1 MKRNIFILTA
11 AVVTMGFVTILQAG
25 EIAPQR
31 MNLNLWGNG
40 ISSVSGNFTTAVKS
54 TDFLQTGGSFGIN
67 WQYFPLHNIGIQ
79 AGYELG
85 WQNVTDSYRTETT
98 KTPAFVVHQITVA
111 GLYNFADVVGQ
122 SARFRPYVGA
132 GVGIYPFRLND
143 DGISGEVV
151 KLENGNKFEKT
162 SFGLNGSGGVE
173 FVASSHLSIM
183 GGARYH
189 YLFSKDD
196 AKFGA
201 DSGFGNQGL
210 LSYGLGVAYHFPFS
224 H

>member
-1 MKRNIFILTA
+1 MKMKIFILAA
-11 AVVTMGFVTILQAG
+11 AVVTIGFIANLQAG

-40 ISSVSGNFTTAVKS
+40 MSSVNGNFSTAVKS
-54 TDFLQTGGSFGIN
+54 RNFLQTGGGFGIN
-67 WQYFPLHNIGIQ
+67 WQYFPLRSIGIQ

-85 WQNVTDSYRTETT
+85 WQNVEKSYRTEAA

-111 GLYNFADVVGQ
+111 GLYNFADVIGQ
-122 SARFRPYVGA
+122 SSRFRPYLGA

-151 KLENGNKFEKT
+151 KLQNGNKFEKT
-162 SFGLNGSGGVE
+162 SFGLNGSAGVE
-173 FVASSHLSIM
+173 FLASNHLSIL

-210 LSYGLGVAYHFPFS
+210 LNYGLGVAYRFPFS